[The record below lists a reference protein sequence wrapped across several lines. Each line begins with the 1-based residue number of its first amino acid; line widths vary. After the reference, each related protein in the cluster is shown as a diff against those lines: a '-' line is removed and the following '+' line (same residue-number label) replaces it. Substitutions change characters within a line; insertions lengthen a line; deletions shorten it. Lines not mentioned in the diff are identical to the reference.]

1 MIISAIF
8 AYLII
13 QDKNLNYPQG
23 KTESALISIPENI
36 NTDILIMGSS
46 HGRMFSRNKNHETVE
61 KILKKQIINIGA
73 SAAGVVPEKLF
84 LKYFFYKNNSAKT
97 IFYIIDPFVFST
109 SKWNEDLYFL
119 AEEPF
124 KLDFFFLTLFSNVS
138 IDVKYNYIKS
148 KFKHDWHEYNAS
160 RMPVTTDSLS
170 TPDSSSINSR
180 IKAIYPDGLNLI
192 TFKKYDN
199 YLQEIVQIAR
209 DHNTQIIFI
218 IPPSLLGKQP
228 LTDELIKSL
237 QNLHTKYGYKYYDFS
252 LSIPNSYY
260 YYNHDHLNNNGI
272 KYFTEK
278 FIIQTIL

>member
-1 MIISAIF
+1 MKKFFTKLFLFTGLQLMIISAIF

-36 NTDILIMGSS
+36 N
-46 HGRMFSRNKNHETVE
+46 
-61 KILKKQIINIGA
+61 IGA

-97 IFYIIDPFVFST
+97 ILYIIDPFVFST

-237 QNLHTKYGYKYYDFS
+237 QNLSSKPFYKN
-252 LSIPNSYY
+252 I
-260 YYNHDHLNNNGI
+260 
-272 KYFTEK
+272 YFE
-278 FIIQTIL
+278 